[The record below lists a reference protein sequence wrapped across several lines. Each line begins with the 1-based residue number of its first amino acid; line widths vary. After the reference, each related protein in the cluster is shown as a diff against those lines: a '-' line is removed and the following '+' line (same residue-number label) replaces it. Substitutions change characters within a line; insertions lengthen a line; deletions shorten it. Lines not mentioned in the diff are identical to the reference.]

1 VESALPGGPGLD
13 LLALAVDEIPVKLT
27 AASVDIHLSDCEPAL
42 ALPEVSSSPE
52 SSDDEKS
59 KVRLEELVGCT
70 GLLTRLEAER
80 RNSSVELLKL
90 LACVLLAV
98 VWELVKLT

>member
-13 LLALAVDEIPVKLT
+13 LLTLAVDEVPVKLT
-27 AASVDIHLSDCEPAL
+27 ATSIDIHLSDCEPAL
-42 ALPEVSSSPE
+42 ALPEVSGSPE

-59 KVRLEELVGCT
+59 KVRLEELIGCT
-70 GLLTRLEAER
+70 SLLTRLKAER
-80 RNSSVELLKL
+80 RNSSVELLML

-98 VWELVKLT
+98 VWKLVKLT